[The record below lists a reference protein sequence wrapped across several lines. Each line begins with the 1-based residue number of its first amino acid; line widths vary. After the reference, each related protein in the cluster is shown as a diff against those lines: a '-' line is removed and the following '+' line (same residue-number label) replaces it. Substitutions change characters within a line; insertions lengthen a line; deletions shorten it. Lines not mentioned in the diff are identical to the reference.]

1 MACGMAQDVR
11 LARRMT
17 TPLDIN
23 LLPVA
28 RYAGRDYPELLCL
41 YASEPPRRRARGR
54 DADRLALYLA
64 MAGNA
69 PLPPGKQ
76 DQALADLAKL
86 YYETPGS
93 VTAGLRRVAEELN
106 KALLERNLLLASSS
120 RQGLG
125 ILIQLAMRQ
134 SQVTLAISGP
144 AQAFLISSDQTQR
157 FADAEMAQRGL
168 GQSRET
174 PLSLYQITL
183 QANDTLIL
191 AAQSAPEWQPSMLAS
206 LYGQGPES
214 LRRKLFSPSVT
225 DVNAVIVQARPGKGK
240 INLPKS
246 VKPSPQPSPGTT
258 PSAPTAPMPQSSV
271 KAPASAMP
279 KPAAP
284 VGAPVGASAGQ
295 IIEQPPTPIQAA
307 SEEQQAAPIRE
318 PLAATSVTPE
328 AIEAASPAAEARP
341 NSTVAADHETPT
353 AGNQESVIAPPK
365 RRFMLKGFF
374 AALLAALS
382 GGLRSVGRGL
392 SKLLSRIL
400 PEDAL
405 ASIPSTMMAFI
416 ALAAPVII
424 VTIASLVYMRLGRAA
439 QFEIYYSQAQ
449 QIAERGLG
457 QSDVAARY
465 ADLETALELLRK
477 AELYGSDPGINSL
490 RARVRSAMDDLELI
504 KRVLYRPA
512 IIGGL
517 PAAVKVTEMVALE
530 DNLYL
535 LDGNS
540 GNVIRARLTSQ
551 GYQVDAEFQCG
562 VNVGGIPGL
571 KPLINIEAW
580 PPGFTPEASL
590 LALDAFGGALYC
602 LPDAP
607 PKSDRL
613 KAPEEGALSDV
624 AGFTLD
630 LGEAYVLDRASNQVW
645 IYRRSELTVEPK
657 PFFNQEVPELNDVVD
672 LAVNRDDLY
681 LLHADGALTLCF
693 YSEFEGVPTRCSRP
707 PYVDFRPGRESLPL
721 TPPSPF
727 AKIQSTLPPDPSLF
741 LLEPATQAIYHFS
754 LRNLSFQRQ
763 YMPDRELASGQATA
777 FTVDNIQRYLFLAIG
792 NQVYYA
798 VLP

>member
-1 MACGMAQDVR
+1 
-11 LARRMT
+11 MT
-17 TPLDIN
+17 TSLDIN

-64 MAGNA
+64 MVGNA

-144 AQAFLISSDQTQR
+144 AQAFLISSNQTQR
-157 FADAEMAQRGL
+157 FADPDMAQRGL

-174 PLSLYQITL
+174 PLSLYQVSL

-191 AAQSAPEWQPSMLAS
+191 AAQSAPEWEPSLLTS

-240 INLPKS
+240 INLPKP
-246 VKPSPQPSPGTT
+246 VKPAPQPSPGTKRAA
-258 PSAPTAPMPQSSV
+258 PIAPTPQPSV
-271 KAPASAMP
+271 KAPAPALP

-284 VGAPVGASAGQ
+284 AGAPIEAGAGQ
-295 IIEQPPTPIQAA
+295 SNEQAPMSVHAA
-307 SEEQQAAPIRE
+307 SEGQQAAPAGE
-318 PLAATSVTPE
+318 PIVVASAPPE
-328 AIEAASPAAEARP
+328 DIEAASPAAEVSPIA
-341 NSTVAADHETPT
+341 TTAADQEAPT
-353 AGNQESVIAPPK
+353 AGDQEVAVVRPK
-365 RRFMLKGFF
+365 RRFTLGSLV
-374 AALLAALS
+374 APLQAALS
-382 GGLRSVGRGL
+382 GALGAVGRGL
-392 SKLLSRIL
+392 SGLFSRLL

-405 ASIPSTMMAFI
+405 LSIPSTVMAFT
-416 ALAAPVII
+416 ALAAPVVI
-424 VTIASLVYMRLGRAA
+424 VTIASLVYMRLGRNA
-439 QFEIYYSQAQ
+439 QFENYYSQAQ

-457 QSDVAARY
+457 QSDVATRY

-477 AELYGSDPGINSL
+477 AEIYGSDPGIQSL
-490 RARVRSAMDDLELI
+490 RARVRNAMDDLELI
-504 KRVLYRPA
+504 KRVLYQPA
-512 IIGGL
+512 IVGGL
-517 PAAVKVTEMVALE
+517 PAAVKVTEIVALE

-624 AGFTLD
+624 AGFALD
-630 LGEAYVLDRASNQVW
+630 LGDTYVLDRASNQVW
-645 IYRRSELTVEPK
+645 IYRRSELTVDPK
-657 PFFNQEVPELNDVVD
+657 PFFNQEVPELNNVVD

-681 LLHADGALTLCF
+681 LLHADGSLTLCF
-693 YSEFEGVPTRCSRP
+693 YSEFEGVPTRCSQP
-707 PYVDFRPGRESLPL
+707 PYVDFRPGRENLPL

-727 AKIQSTLPPDPSLF
+727 AKIQNTLPPDPSLF

-763 YMPDRELASGQATA
+763 YMPDRELAPGAATA
-777 FTVDNIQRYLFLAIG
+777 FAVDNIQRYLFLAIG

>member
-1 MACGMAQDVR
+1 MSAS
-11 LARRMT
+11 
-17 TPLDIN
+17 LDIN

-64 MAGNA
+64 MVGNA

-125 ILIQLAMRQ
+125 ILVQLAMRQ
-134 SQVTLAISGP
+134 SQITLAISGP
-144 AQAFLISSDQTQR
+144 AQAFLISSGQTQR
-157 FADAEMAQRGL
+157 FADADMAQRGL

-174 PLSLYQITL
+174 PLSLYQVSL

-191 AAQSAPEWQPSMLAS
+191 AAQSAPEWEPSALAS

-214 LRRKLFSPSVT
+214 LRRKLFSPSIT

-240 INLPKS
+240 INLPKP
-246 VKPSPQPSPGTT
+246 VK
-258 PSAPTAPMPQSSV
+258 PMPQTSV
-271 KAPASAMP
+271 GTARTAPKAPTP
-279 KPAAP
+279 QAP
-284 VGAPVGASAGQ
+284 VKTPTQATPQPVASEGVPTEASVGQ
-295 IIEQPPTPIQAA
+295 IIERSPAPTP
-307 SEEQQAAPIRE
+307 AAPE
-318 PLAATSVTPE
+318 AT
-328 AIEAASPAAEARP
+328 EAAL
-341 NSTVAADHETPT
+341 VETPT
-353 AGNQESVIAPPK
+353 AEASTLPEVIKVPPPPAEISSVSTAAAEPEPLLVGDQESVPTRPK
-365 RRFMLKGFF
+365 RRFAPGSL
-374 AALLAALS
+374 ASTALAALF
-382 GGLRSVGRGL
+382 GALRAVGRGL
-392 SKLLSRIL
+392 SRLLTRIL

-405 ASIPSTMMAFI
+405 LSIPSTVMAFT

-424 VTIASLVYMRLGRAA
+424 VTIASLVYMRLGRNA

-465 ADLETALELLRK
+465 ADLEIALELLRK
-477 AELYGSDPGINSL
+477 AELYGSDPNIQGL

-504 KRVLYRPA
+504 KRVLYQPA
-512 IIGGL
+512 IVGGL
-517 PAAVKVTEMVALE
+517 PAAVKVTEIVALE

-571 KPLINIEAW
+571 KPLIDIEAW

-590 LALDAFGGALYC
+590 LAMDAFGGVLYC
-602 LPDAP
+602 LPDAS

-613 KAPEEGALSDV
+613 KASEEGALSDV
-624 AGFTLD
+624 SGFALD
-630 LGEAYVLDRASNQVW
+630 LGDAYVLDRASNQVW
-645 IYRRSELTVEPK
+645 IYRRSELTVDPK

-693 YSEFEGVPTRCSRP
+693 YSEFEGVPTRCSQP
-707 PYVDFRPGRESLPL
+707 PYVDFRPGRENLPL

-727 AKIQSTLPPDPSLF
+727 AKIQNTLPPDPSLF
-741 LLEPATQAIYHFS
+741 LLEPATRAIYHFS

-763 YMPDRELASGQATA
+763 YMPDRELAPGPATA
-777 FTVDNIQRYLFLAIG
+777 FAVDNIQRYLFLAIG